1 MSFIWPSMLLSLLLV
16 PVLAASYLRLV
27 RRQDLARAELGPLG
41 VLEGSSGAQIRTRRH
56 VPPSLMLLGLSVLL
70 VGMARPEATVDVPH
84 IEGTV
89 MLAFDVSSS
98 MLADDFEPTRMEAAK
113 SAARAFVQNQPPGIL
128 LGVVAFSGGGLVVQQ
143 PTEDREEVL
152 AAIER
157 LSPEGATSLG
167 EGIFAALTAIAG
179 KAIPIEEVS
188 PDGEVES
195 LRLEDY
201 SSAVVVLL
209 TDGEN
214 TAPPEPLD
222 MAQLAAEAGVRIYPV
237 GIGSPE
243 GAVLELEGF
252 NVLTQLDEPALQ
264 QIASVTNG
272 TYYRAADAESLQGIY
287 EDIDLQ
293 MTIRGEKIEVT
304 SILAGI
310 SLVLLMCGGTLSLLW
325 SGRVP

>member
-1 MSFIWPSMLLSLLLV
+1 
-16 PVLAASYLRLV
+16 
-27 RRQDLARAELGPLG
+27 
-41 VLEGSSGAQIRTRRH
+41 
-56 VPPSLMLLGLSVLL
+56 
-70 VGMARPEATVDVPH
+70 
-84 IEGTV
+84 
-89 MLAFDVSSS
+89 
-98 MLADDFEPTRMEAAK
+98 
-113 SAARAFVQNQPPGIL
+113 
-128 LGVVAFSGGGLVVQQ
+128 
-143 PTEDREEVL
+143 
-152 AAIER
+152 
-157 LSPEGATSLG
+157 
-167 EGIFAALTAIAG
+167 
-179 KAIPIEEVS
+179 
-188 PDGEVES
+188 
-195 LRLEDY
+195 
-201 SSAVVVLL
+201 
-209 TDGEN
+209 
-214 TAPPEPLD
+214 